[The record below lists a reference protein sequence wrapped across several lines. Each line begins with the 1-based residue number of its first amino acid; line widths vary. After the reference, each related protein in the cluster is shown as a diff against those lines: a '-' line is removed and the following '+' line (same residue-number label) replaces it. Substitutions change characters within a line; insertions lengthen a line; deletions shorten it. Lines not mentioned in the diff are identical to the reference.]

1 MKFQKLKSV
10 VQLTAMIFTGIVIL
24 EAAAGQSFR
33 SAMIWEIL
41 VCAVVAALIKFCF
54 FSENIFESSPFIQS
68 VYLILVWLAALLCND
83 LFGWGMTW
91 YMALVILTAVL
102 IIYFVIRLLNYQL
115 IKMEVKRMNQRLAK
129 SEKGKGKKTSV

>member
-10 VQLTAMIFTGIVIL
+10 VQLTAMIFTGIVVL

-41 VCAVVAALIKFCF
+41 VSAAAAALIKFCF
-54 FSENIFESSPFIQS
+54 FSENIFERSPFIQS
-68 VYLILVWLAALLCND
+68 VYLILVWLTALLCND
-83 LFGWGMTW
+83 LFGWGMTK
-91 YMALVILTAVL
+91 YTALAILAAVL

-115 IKMEVKRMNQRLAK
+115 VKIEVKRMNQRLAK
-129 SEKGKGKKTSV
+129 SEKGKEKKTSV